1 MLLESSLVF
10 GVPDAL
16 FFVSCVVRRDGCWC
30 WCWCWCCFF
39 RCLCRLKSDA
49 ACCVCGDVLLQRNVL
64 VVVPSQALQV
74 AIAEKSLIL
83 NTLCVSP
90 PPFLLPFLLFSPR
103 HQYAGARGGGSA
115 PRGARAGWGSGY
127 QGGARGQGVG
137 ARAEGFQRGVG
148 HGPAPRG
155 SVAGGGGGQVRRTGA
170 ARDAVMWYRLASYF
184 CCGKYCCVGFRAGGL
199 RSPVPFFL
207 APNQGMQSAVS
218 AGCWFLVTT
227 TS

>member
-1 MLLESSLVF
+1 MLLFSVLV
-10 GVPDAL
+10 PIKK
-16 FFVSCVVRRDGCWC
+16 
-30 WCWCWCCFF
+30 
-39 RCLCRLKSDA
+39 RCN
-49 ACCVCGDVLLQRNVL
+49 VLRLQRRT
-64 VVVPSQALQV
+64 PS
-74 AIAEKSLIL
+74 AERVDCRTLASFASSNCGGGSLIL
-83 NTLCVSP
+83 NALVYLPLP
-90 PPFLLPFLLFSPR
+90 PPPPSLLPFLLFSPR

-115 PRGARAGWGSGY
+115 PRGARAGWGSGC

-155 SVAGGGGGQVRRTGA
+155 SVAGDGGGQVRRTGA

-199 RSPVPFFL
+199 RSPVQFFL
-207 APNQGMQSAVS
+207 APDQGMQSAVS

-227 TS
+227 TNVPPARRSRQRPSFEP